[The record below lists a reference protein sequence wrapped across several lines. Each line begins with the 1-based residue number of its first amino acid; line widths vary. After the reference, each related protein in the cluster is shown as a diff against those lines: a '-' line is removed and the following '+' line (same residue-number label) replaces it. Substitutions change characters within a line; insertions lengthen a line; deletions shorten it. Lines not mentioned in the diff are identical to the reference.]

1 MGALAQTEGPGA
13 TAGVSVYVARQPIFT
28 SENQPAGYELLYRN
42 DGQSTAAATANVSDR
57 AMSTE
62 TVLRSVVG
70 LGLSQLTGGRPA
82 WVNFTGDLI
91 KERVYELLPKDGVV
105 IEVLETA
112 VVDDAL
118 VAEVQRMHAGGWQVA
133 LDDFVLSPGTAR
145 LVPFASY
152 LKVDVL
158 GLTAE
163 RIAELGTLLGGWGK
177 RLLAERV
184 ETREVRD
191 QCAAAGFTLFQGY
204 YYSRP
209 QLVAKKVLPTAQLA
223 AMRLV
228 QQLRNPKTRDSE
240 IIATVGSD
248 VALTYKLLALV
259 NNASVGGRGVQ
270 SLEHALRLL
279 GRQALA
285 RWVSLLLVSS
295 LVTGDGTSREV
306 AHVAMRRGRF
316 AERTAQALGRDD
328 DGVFFLVG
336 LFSLLDTL
344 LGVPME
350 DALDPLDLAPE
361 VKRALTTGMGPYAVM
376 LKLAESFERGDWPD
390 VDFKSEALGL
400 TRDDLLGAYTEAEHW
415 AFEQMIRAA

>member
-1 MGALAQTEGPGA
+1 MGALAKPEAEQKP
-13 TAGVSVYVARQPIFT
+13 AGVQVYVARQPIFGL
-28 SENQPAGYELLYRN
+28 ENQPTGYELLYRN
-42 DGQSTAAATANVSDR
+42 NAASTGAAAADVSDR

-70 LGLSQLTGGRPA
+70 LGLGQLTGGRLA
-82 WVNFTGDLI
+82 WINFTGELI

-118 VAEVQRMHAGGWQVA
+118 IDELQRMHQAGWKVA
-133 LDDFVLSPGTAR
+133 LDDFVLSAGTAR
-145 LVPFASY
+145 MIPFASY
-152 LKVDVL
+152 LKLDVL
-158 GLTAE
+158 GLTAD

-177 RLLAERV
+177 TLLAERV

-191 QCAAAGFTLFQGY
+191 QCASAGFTLFQGY

-228 QQLRNPKTRDSE
+228 QQLRDPKARDAE

-248 VALTYKLLALV
+248 VAMTYKLLQLV
-259 NNASVGGRGVQ
+259 NNAATGGRGVT

-336 LFSLLDTL
+336 LFSLLDAL
-344 LGVPME
+344 LDMPMAE
-350 DALDPLDLAPE
+350 AIEPLDLAPE
-361 VKRALTTGMGPYAVM
+361 VKRALTSGLGPYAVM
-376 LKLAESFERGDWPD
+376 LKLAESFERGDWGE
-390 VDFKSEALGL
+390 VDLKAEALGL
-400 TRDDLLGAYTEAEHW
+400 AKDDLLGAYTEAEHW
-415 AFEQMIRAA
+415 AFEQMIRTG

>member
-1 MGALAQTEGPGA
+1 MGALANPDTEQKP
-13 TAGVSVYVARQPIFT
+13 AGVQVYVARQPIFGL
-28 SENQPAGYELLYRN
+28 ENQPTGYELLYRN
-42 DGQSTAAATANVSDR
+42 NAASTGAAAADVSDR

-70 LGLSQLTGGRPA
+70 LGLGQLTGGRLA
-82 WVNFTGDLI
+82 WINFTGELI

-118 VAEVQRMHAGGWQVA
+118 IDELQRMHQAGWKVA
-133 LDDFVLSPGTAR
+133 LDDFVLSAGTAR
-145 LVPFASY
+145 MIPFASY
-152 LKVDVL
+152 LKLDVL
-158 GLTAE
+158 GLTAD

-177 RLLAERV
+177 TLLAERV

-228 QQLRNPKTRDSE
+228 QQLRDPKARDAE

-248 VALTYKLLALV
+248 VAMTYKLLQLV
-259 NNASVGGRGVQ
+259 NNAATGGRGVT

-316 AERTAQALGRDD
+316 AERTAQALGRED

-336 LFSLLDTL
+336 LFSLLDAL
-344 LGVPME
+344 LDMPMAE
-350 DALDPLDLAPE
+350 AIEPLDLAPE
-361 VKRALTTGMGPYAVM
+361 VKRALVTGLGPYAVL
-376 LKLAESFERGDWPD
+376 LKLAESFERGDWGD
-390 VDFKSEALGL
+390 VDLKAEALGL
-400 TRDDLLGAYTEAEHW
+400 AKDDLVGAYTEAEHW
-415 AFEQMIRAA
+415 AFEQMIRTG

>member
-1 MGALAQTEGPGA
+1 MGALAKAEAEQKP
-13 TAGVSVYVARQPIFT
+13 AGVQVYVARQPIFGV
-28 SENQPAGYELLYRN
+28 ENQPTGYELLYRN
-42 DGQSTAAATANVSDR
+42 TAQSSGAATADVSDR

-70 LGLSQLTGGRPA
+70 LGLGQLTAGKPA
-82 WVNFTGDLI
+82 WINFTGELI

-118 VAEVQRMHAGGWQVA
+118 VDELQRMHQAGWKVA
-133 LDDFVLSPGTAR
+133 LDDFVLSAGTAR
-145 LVPFASY
+145 MIPFASY
-152 LKVDVL
+152 LKLDVL
-158 GLTAE
+158 GLSPE
-163 RIAELGTLLGGWGK
+163 RIAELGSLLGGWGK
-177 RLLAERV
+177 TLLAERV

-228 QQLRNPKTRDSE
+228 QQLRDPKARDTE

-248 VALTYKLLALV
+248 VAMTYKLLQLV
-259 NNASVGGRGVQ
+259 NNAATGGRGVT

-336 LFSLLDTL
+336 LFSLLDAL
-344 LGVPME
+344 LDMPMAE
-350 DALDPLDLAPE
+350 AIEPLDLAPE
-361 VKRALTTGMGPYAVM
+361 VKRALVTGLGPYAVL

-390 VDFKSEALGL
+390 VDLKAEALGL
-400 TRDDLLGAYTEAEHW
+400 AKDDLVGAYTEAEHW
-415 AFEQMIRAA
+415 AFEQMIRTG

>member
-1 MGALAQTEGPGA
+1 VGALANPDTEQKP
-13 TAGVSVYVARQPIFT
+13 AGVQVYVARQPIFGL
-28 SENQPAGYELLYRN
+28 ENQPTGYELLYRN
-42 DGQSTAAATANVSDR
+42 NAASTGAAAADVSDR

-70 LGLSQLTGGRPA
+70 LGLGQLTGGRLA
-82 WVNFTGDLI
+82 WINFTGELI

-118 VAEVQRMHAGGWQVA
+118 IDELQRMHQAGWKVA
-133 LDDFVLSPGTAR
+133 LDDFVLSAGTAR
-145 LVPFASY
+145 MIPFASY
-152 LKVDVL
+152 LKLDVL
-158 GLTAE
+158 GLTAD

-177 RLLAERV
+177 TLLAERV

-228 QQLRNPKTRDSE
+228 QQLRDPKARDAE

-248 VALTYKLLALV
+248 VAMTYKLLQLV
-259 NNASVGGRGVQ
+259 NNAATGGRGVT

-316 AERTAQALGRDD
+316 AERTAQALGRED

-336 LFSLLDTL
+336 LFSLLDAL
-344 LGVPME
+344 LDMPMAE
-350 DALDPLDLAPE
+350 AIEPLDLAPE
-361 VKRALTTGMGPYAVM
+361 VKRALVTGLGPYAVL
-376 LKLAESFERGDWPD
+376 LKLAESFERGDWGD
-390 VDFKSEALGL
+390 VDLKAEALGL
-400 TRDDLLGAYTEAEHW
+400 AKDDLVGAYTEAEHW
-415 AFEQMIRAA
+415 AFEQMIRTG